1 MSRKVYKDVKVFKWY
16 TAASKT
22 ETENGVGI
30 NVQNYK
36 IAQFFLKV
44 TDWVTLTSLD
54 VKFQTQ
60 DPNTEDWFDLGI
72 AFTQLTDAG
81 TEMIISVLVD
91 VTTDKAYAH
100 VIPLGQKIRPVITIV
115 GSGSAKV
122 NLSMIAKS

>member
-1 MSRKVYKDVKVFKWY
+1 MSRKVYKDVKVHKWY

-30 NVQNYK
+30 NVQNYE
-36 IAQFFLKV
+36 IATFFLKV

-60 DPNTEDWFDLGI
+60 DPNTEDWSDLDI

-81 TEMIISVLVD
+81 AEMINSIKVD

-100 VIPLGQKIRPVITIV
+100 AIPLGQKIRPVITIV

-122 NLSMIAKS
+122 NLSMVAKS

>member
-1 MSRKVYKDVKVFKWY
+1 MSRKVYKDVKVHKWY

-36 IAQFFLKV
+36 TAQFFLKV

-72 AFTQLTDAG
+72 AFTQLSDAG

-91 VTTDKAYAH
+91 DTATQSYAH
-100 VIPLGQKIRPVITIV
+100 AIPLGQKIRPVITIV